1 MKKLKVIGND
11 AVFSKTVVNEVEDV
25 PSAVNLCDAAMVSVK
40 VGYVGSRMYDALATT
55 DRAVPLRYE
64 ITGNTHN
71 TVVLFIAGNDRRF
84 QRSGDVH
91 MEIAYSTDGEMMRK
105 VFDSNIFT
113 YLSATEYALAL
124 HTDNAQKYLEG
135 YVVRTADDE
144 GMEVTESI
152 LPLGSYTTYRE
163 GEYNLIKAI
172 REDADAH
179 NGRLTRNRYKFAYIA
194 NNEIREFIFD
204 VVNFSDVYNPDKEV
218 NTPSVTLVRMSYD
231 GHIEIA
237 ANVWLCDATEQHY
250 YDADGN
256 IVYLVGVYR
265 KNLEDY
271 NIIGTTGIF
280 YCNWQWHDI
289 TDGMRTAYKYD
300 IPTPPEHQTA
310 ALIAAFGDHLE
321 GGASYYIRNADN
333 ITYSLYIYNGN
344 ELVLVD
350 SGISSEPSTYVAT
363 KEDFERRISALE
375 RGVGQVTLLNL
386 TDIDGADLW
395 AEVYTLLSTA
405 ASGDGCMGT
414 VLGLTPDGIHT
425 LELSTEDDKV
435 IVKYNTSSTIEYI
448 EATPDGRK
456 SESYIE
462 FG

>member
-11 AVFSKTVVNEVEDV
+11 AVFSKTVVNEVEGV
-25 PSAVNLCDAAMVSVK
+25 PGAVNLCDAAMVSVK
-40 VGYVGSRMYDALATT
+40 VGYVGSRMYDATEST
-55 DRAVPLRYE
+55 DKSVPLRYE

-84 QRSGDVH
+84 QRNGDVR

-124 HTDNAQKYLEG
+124 HSDNAQKYLEG

-194 NNEIREFIFD
+194 NNEMREFLFD

-218 NTPSVTLVRMSYD
+218 NTPSVTLVRMSFD

-265 KNLEDY
+265 KELEDY
-271 NIIGTTGIF
+271 NIIGTRDVF
-280 YCNWQWHDI
+280 YCNWEWHDI
-289 TDGMRTAYKYD
+289 TTVCALHTSTTYQPKPSNRLPHSLQPLATTSKAER
-300 IPTPPEHQTA
+300 PTTYAMPTTSHIRSTSTTETNLCLSILAFLPNRAHTLPQKK
-310 ALIAAFGDHLE
+310 ISNAAFPH
-321 GGASYYIRNADN
+321 SN
-333 ITYSLYIYNGN
+333 
-344 ELVLVD
+344 VV
-350 SGISSEPSTYVAT
+350 SG
-363 KEDFERRISALE
+363 K
-375 RGVGQVTLLNL
+375 
-386 TDIDGADLW
+386 
-395 AEVYTLLSTA
+395 
-405 ASGDGCMGT
+405 
-414 VLGLTPDGIHT
+414 
-425 LELSTEDDKV
+425 
-435 IVKYNTSSTIEYI
+435 
-448 EATPDGRK
+448 
-456 SESYIE
+456 
-462 FG
+462 